1 MRTIDTILYPK
12 EWNHDALTHAQLEAV
27 KVGYARTQG
36 MAQGILDRRVGVAAY
51 REEDPRG
58 VARFVW
64 RLALSPLGAQLRRL
78 ARKNEQH
85 ETRKRQGAST
95 KAGHSIPATSSG

>member
-36 MAQGILDRRVGVAAY
+36 MAQGILNRRVGVAAY

-64 RLALSPLGAQLRRL
+64 RLAFSPLGAQLRRL
-78 ARKNEQH
+78 ARQNGK
-85 ETRKRQGAST
+85 KR
-95 KAGHSIPATSSG
+95 

>member
-1 MRTIDTILYPK
+1 MRSTSTILYPR

-27 KVGYARTQG
+27 VLGYARTQG

-58 VARFVW
+58 VARWVW
-64 RLALSPLGAQLRRL
+64 RLALSPLGVQLRRIEKDRRRL
-78 ARKNEQH
+78 AR
-85 ETRKRQGAST
+85 RVA
-95 KAGHSIPATSSG
+95 A